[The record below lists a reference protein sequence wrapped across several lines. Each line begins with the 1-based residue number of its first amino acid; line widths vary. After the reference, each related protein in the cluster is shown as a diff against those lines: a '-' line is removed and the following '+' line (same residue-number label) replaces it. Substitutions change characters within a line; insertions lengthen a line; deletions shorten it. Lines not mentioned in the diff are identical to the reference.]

1 MKSLNCWNNIFAKEL
16 NHIFPLFGTNTF
28 VIASE
33 NIWMRWKLF
42 KSEHWTRMRFNY
54 EALGH
59 NSPMNCT
66 LSFLLLKGAHKM
78 YRLNLADAVLDF
90 HSQYHCLLF
99 KWHNSPYSK
108 IVADAE
114 KVSAVGR
121 RNHATLWTYAL
132 IQLHSMEHCFAEH
145 QALTFV
151 GSTKFND
158 HMFLS

>member
-121 RNHATLWTYAL
+121 RKSCNFMNICSNPTTFHGTLFCRTSSAYICWL
-132 IQLHSMEHCFAEH
+132 NKI
-145 QALTFV
+145 
-151 GSTKFND
+151 
-158 HMFLS
+158 